1 MQTTVDNKDHQP
13 CKAFTDLPSELP
25 RLPTSAGVYLMRDT
39 DGEVIYV
46 GKARNLKKRLGA
58 YTKSHGRLDTKTEV
72 LIRKIA
78 TVETIVTASE
88 KEALILE
95 SNLIKR
101 YRPRYNVDL
110 KDDKRYPSLRLDIR
124 HPFPRLSIVRR
135 LKKDGALYFGP
146 YASAQAVRE
155 TLKIINKNFK
165 IRKCSDREFKTRTRP
180 CLHCQ
185 MQGCNAP
192 CCRDVDAETYAEMV
206 KEVILFLK
214 GRTPDLIQKMSKS
227 MTAAAENQDFE
238 RAAVLRDRIFALQRT
253 LEKQAAVSTDLKD
266 RDVIASAGNQGLALV
281 TLLTVRGGFLQGSR
295 SYPINET
302 LSNDAE
308 IIAAFIRQYYENA
321 AYIPTEVLV
330 SALPDEALLV
340 EQWLGEHKGQ
350 RVRLLRPQRGEKA
363 RLLRTAVDNAEKE
376 LTEQLAIRATRVDF
390 LQRLAKRLQLS
401 AIPQRIEC
409 FDNSTLFGAQP
420 VASMSVFTDGR
431 PDKAAYRR
439 YNIRSVNKP
448 DDYTSMKEV
457 LSRRLK
463 KGAASPSQ
471 PLPNMIMVD
480 GGKGQLGIAL
490 AVIAELD
497 LHGRIDLIAIAKKD
511 EKRGEKQDKVFLPNR
526 SNPVQFGRDTDLLLF
541 LQQIRDEAHRFAI
554 DFHRQRRRKQSL
566 QSALDSIPGVGP
578 KRKERLLRHF
588 KSVKKIREATV
599 GELSSLPGISEEL
612 AKAILRNLAESDPTR
627 PHRSHR

>member
-1 MQTTVDNKDHQP
+1 MQTTADNEEYQQ
-13 CKAFTDLPSELP
+13 CKAFTDLHAELP
-25 RLPTSAGVYLMRDT
+25 RLPVSAGVYLMKDAE
-39 DGEVIYV
+39 GEVIYV

-58 YTKSHGRLDTKTEV
+58 YTKNHDRLDTKTEV

-135 LKKDGALYFGP
+135 LKKDGAMYFGP

-192 CCRDVDAETYAEMV
+192 CCQEVDAETYADMV

-227 MTAAAENQDFE
+227 MTAAAEEQDFE

-253 LEKQAAVSTDLKD
+253 LEKQTAVTTDLKD

-308 IIAAFIRQYYENA
+308 IVAAFIRQYYENA
-321 AYIPTEVLV
+321 SFIPKEVLV

-340 EQWLGEHKGQ
+340 EEWLGERKGQ

-363 RLLRTAVDNAEKE
+363 RLLRTAMDNAEKE
-376 LTEQLAIRATRVDF
+376 LTEQLAIRATRVEF

-420 VASMSVFTDGR
+420 VASMAVFTDGR

-439 YNIRSVNKP
+439 YTIRSVKKP

-457 LSRRLK
+457 LSRRLGK
-463 KGAASPSQ
+463 DDASRH
-471 PLPNMIMVD
+471 LPNLIMVD

-490 AVIAELD
+490 AVIAELG
-497 LHGRIDLIAIAKKD
+497 LHGRFDLIAIAKKD
-511 EKRGEKQDKVFLPNR
+511 EKRGEQQDKIFLPNR
-526 SNPVQFGRDTDLLLF
+526 ANPVQFGRDTDLLLF
-541 LQQIRDEAHRFAI
+541 LQHIRDEAHRFAI
-554 DFHRQRRRKQSL
+554 DFHRRRRRKQSL

-578 KRKERLLRHF
+578 KRKEQLLRHF

-599 GELSSLPGISEEL
+599 EELSGLPGISRDL
-612 AKAILRNLAESDPTR
+612 AEVILRNLA
-627 PHRSHR
+627 